1 MASIK
6 TTKRIGS
13 TGDSLIIPITR
24 EAKEYGLEKGD
35 MISVII
41 PDPSESEN
49 HDYEFACMLSNP
61 NAAYENTRPLTPF
74 DTLLDGHPIP
84 DRSKEIDS
92 ELLVKMSTLI
102 RHQSQFISILKNAVR
117 SRLNSDYAR
126 YSDTMRSFIV
136 EFEPTTFVSHEYQ
149 VAMDQVCTLT
159 LLKELCDNSCA
170 FYSPLRSVASLSEHL
185 EEALD
190 DTREYYNRLMEA
202 DEQKDD
208 VIKDL
213 NKTWDEKVS
222 GRKYPDMWYVTVTAT
237 FPIIDDYPEYNGSV
251 EFGMYEAPCAQYV
264 DDLLTSEEPDNLRR
278 HAMIDRAVL
287 GPYANQD
294 DAQDMM
300 SHFRMA
306 ARSTNWS
313 VDQEFTKWCKN
324 ESRRIMDV

>member
-61 NAAYENTRPLTPF
+61 NAAYENTRPLTPS
-74 DTLLDGHPIP
+74 DTLLDGEPIP

-92 ELLVKMSTLI
+92 EPLVHMSTLI
-102 RHQSQFISILKNAVR
+102 RHQSLFINTLKNAVR
-117 SRLNSDYAR
+117 SKLNSDYAR

-136 EFEPTTFVSHEYQ
+136 EFEPTTFVGHEYQ
-149 VAMDQVCTLT
+149 VAMDQMCTLT
-159 LLKELCDNSCA
+159 LLKELNDNSCA
-170 FYSPLRSVASLSEHL
+170 FYSPLKSVSSLADHL
-185 EEALD
+185 ERALD
-190 DTREYYNRLMEA
+190 DTKEYYTRLMDG
-202 DEQKDD
+202 DEQKED
-208 VIKDL
+208 VVKKL
-213 NKTWDEKVS
+213 NKNWDEEIS
-222 GRKYPDMWYVTVTAT
+222 GRQYPDMWYVAVTAS
-237 FPIIDDYPEYNGSV
+237 FPIDDYPDYYGSV
-251 EFGMYEAPCAQYV
+251 EFGIYEAPCAKYV
-264 DDLLTSEEPDNLRR
+264 DDLLASEEPENIRR
-278 HAMIDRAVL
+278 HAMIDRVVL

-306 ARSTNWS
+306 ARSNNWS
-313 VDQEFTKWCKN
+313 VDQEFTTWCKN

>member
-35 MISVII
+35 TISVII

-61 NAAYENTRPLTPF
+61 NAAYENTRPLTPS
-74 DTLLDGHPIP
+74 DTLLDGSPIEAR
-84 DRSKEIDS
+84 DQEVDDEERVR
-92 ELLVKMSTLI
+92 LSTYI
-102 RHQSQFISILKNAVR
+102 RTRSQFYDIMRDAIR
-117 SRLNSDYAR
+117 SRINGDFAK

-136 EFEPTTFVSHEYQ
+136 EFEPTTFVGHEYQ
-149 VAMDQVCTLT
+149 VAMDQACAVT
-159 LLKELCDNSCA
+159 LLKEIVERCCVYYSSLNSV
-170 FYSPLRSVASLSEHL
+170 SSLAEHL
-185 EEALD
+185 DEALSD
-190 DTREYYNRLMEA
+190 SWSLYDRMSNGYES
-202 DEQKDD
+202 KDD

-213 NKTWDEKVS
+213 NSAWEEKIS
-222 GRKYPDMWYVTVTAT
+222 GKKYPDMWYVAVTAT

-264 DDLLTSEEPDNLRR
+264 YDLLQEEEPDNLRR
-278 HAMIDRAVL
+278 HAMVDRVVL

-300 SHFRMA
+300 SHFRMS
-306 ARSTNWS
+306 ARADNWV
-313 VDQEFTKWCKN
+313 VDQDFTGWCKN